1 MPSETQTSWPLRHAM
16 VLKRPICSVGRALCQ
31 NAVQNPWHQ
40 LPITAMMISYH
51 RPYHL
56 GMDST
61 CPAWTPVSA
70 MICHVAWVAK
80 AAGTSRWTGRQVD
93 SVSSCKSSGH
103 SAGICSKKV
112 KLVQPSRPS
121 QWTVGRMFRQDENSI
136 KHECSCL
143 AWKSMKQYIYILGY
157 PWCDSSLLHRTMIPF
172 SVLSTILAWTVEP
185 KLPKGVQAWVQAA
198 CLLRCLSSCPSVLL
212 NLHHHPRPDLLTNLV
227 GSEGTK
233 VDEATAKCAAP
244 FPVVFILLVLNAG
257 NFREWSIS
265 SLVIIIPFPQ
275 SHPFP
280 TFSTS
285 KSCYASSLVIQTGWQ
300 AHG

>member
-143 AWKSMKQYIYILGY
+143 AWKSMKQYIYIYIG
-157 PWCDSSLLHRTMIPF
+157 I
-172 SVLSTILAWTVEP
+172 
-185 KLPKGVQAWVQAA
+185 
-198 CLLRCLSSCPSVLL
+198 
-212 NLHHHPRPDLLTNLV
+212 
-227 GSEGTK
+227 
-233 VDEATAKCAAP
+233 
-244 FPVVFILLVLNAG
+244 
-257 NFREWSIS
+257 
-265 SLVIIIPFPQ
+265 SLVRFFPF
-275 SHPFP
+275 
-280 TFSTS
+280 
-285 KSCYASSLVIQTGWQ
+285 A
-300 AHG
+300 